1 MTLLRETGVARTE
14 KRVMRKANLVTIVLL
29 SFGFTQPSG
38 VTAQK
43 GSSVEGVAKDIIALE
58 RAALDRY
65 IALDPQGYLSLYAPE
80 VTYFDPMTERR
91 VDGLKAMQEWLAPMK
106 NAKVPFTD
114 RRYEM
119 IGPRVQRYGDVA
131 LLTFNIVNY
140 GKPPNKAEQPLT
152 RWNSTEVY
160 RRVDGKWV
168 IVHSHWS
175 FIKPDVKLAGL

>member
-1 MTLLRETGVARTE
+1 
-14 KRVMRKANLVTIVLL
+14 
-29 SFGFTQPSG
+29 
-38 VTAQK
+38 
-43 GSSVEGVAKDIIALE
+43 
-58 RAALDRY
+58 
-65 IALDPQGYLSLYAPE
+65 
-80 VTYFDPMTERR
+80 VTYFVPMTERR

-106 NAKVPFTD
+106 NAKMPFTD

-119 IGPRVQRYGDVA
+119 IGPKVQLYGDVA

-160 RRVDGKWV
+160 RRVDGKWM

-175 FIKPDVKLAGL
+175 FIKPDVKSPGL

>member
-1 MTLLRETGVARTE
+1 
-14 KRVMRKANLVTIVLL
+14 MRKANLVTVVLL
-29 SFGFTQPSG
+29 SFGLTQPSG

-43 GSSVEGVAKDIIALE
+43 ESSVEGVAKDIIALE

-106 NAKVPFTD
+106 NAKVPFTA

-119 IGPRVQRYGDVA
+119 IGPKVQHYGDVA
-131 LLTFNIVNY
+131 LLTFNLVNY
-140 GKPPNKAEQPLT
+140 GKPPNKAEQPLS
-152 RWNSTEVY
+152 RWNSSEVY

-175 FIKPDVKLAGL
+175 FIKPDVKSPDS